1 MAPYFDLSVGAG
13 DAKETIK
20 LAKRLGW
27 TGICVTADVKDIKS
41 ARDAVSSQNW
51 DMEVLLGA
59 VVHGSTEGELQKK
72 TRQALEIADLILFSG
87 GGEPNRVA
95 AENWEVDVLCH
106 PEKGSER
113 DLMDQRSSG
122 VDDIISRLLAE
133 HTTAVEFNLSSIL
146 STYGMLRAQIMGRM
160 SQNILLSRKY
170 GVPMILTSG
179 AVDRWSLRAPRD
191 LAAVGRVLGMTDT
204 EANKAVST
212 TPQKLIQKARDRQN
226 PAVITAGLRVVEWGD
241 QKPQPKKKYG
251 WY

>member
-1 MAPYFDLSVGAG
+1 MAPYFDLSVGSG
-13 DAKETIK
+13 DSEETIK

-27 TGICVTADVKDIKS
+27 TGICLTADVKDLKTVREGIT
-41 ARDAVSSQNW
+41 AHDL
-51 DMEVLLGA
+51 DMDILLGA
-59 VVHGSTEGELQKK
+59 VVHGSSEGDLQKK
-72 TRQALEIADLILFSG
+72 TRQALDIADLILFSG

-95 AENWEVDVLCH
+95 AENWEVDILSH
-106 PEKGSER
+106 PERGSER

-133 HTTAVEFNLSSIL
+133 HTTAVEFNLSSLL
-146 STYGMLRAQIMGRM
+146 STYGMLRAQVMGRM
-160 SQNILLSRKY
+160 TQNILLSRKY

-179 AVDRWSLRAPRD
+179 AVDRWGLRAPRD
-191 LAAVGRVLGMTDT
+191 LAAVGRVLGMTDI
-204 EANKAVST
+204 ESKKAVSS

-226 PAVITAGLRVVEWGD
+226 PNILTAGLKVIEWGT